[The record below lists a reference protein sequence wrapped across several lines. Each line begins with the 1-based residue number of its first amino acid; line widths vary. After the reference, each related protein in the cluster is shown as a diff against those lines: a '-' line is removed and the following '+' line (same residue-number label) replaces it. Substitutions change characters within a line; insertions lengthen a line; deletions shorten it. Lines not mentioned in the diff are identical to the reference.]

1 MTGEAPLI
9 DTIERVGG
17 HDDRHRPLETLPTAG
32 RNAFLFAVTVP
43 NVIPSGDPQFVRQQD
58 QTNSSLLSLAGGP
71 RRGNN
76 YTLEGVSITDLRNR
90 AVIIP
95 NIEAVEEV
103 KVQVSTFDAEM
114 GRTGGGVFNTV
125 GKSGSNNWHGSG
137 LYQNRPSGT
146 LGKFFFARQRRV
158 CDKPE
163 SYYHLWGGSF
173 GGPIV
178 RNKTF
183 FWASTEGYQTLTG
196 RNTVLTLPTERER
209 NGDFSQSGVTIYDPL
224 TYDPVTGNRQP
235 FPGNVIPA
243 NRISQVARNS
253 LPVSAAALIR
263 EIPAGGRGAHRQGE
277 PVHAEDGSALEREAD
292 DHRDVRVVRL
302 RQSRKR
308 GSTAAR
314 SARILPTQATARS
327 SAPFTRSRSTTSGCR
342 TTRRYGRSATA
353 TTRSSTTASPPS
365 SIRPP
370 WAFRRAISTR
380 SRRTISFRSS
390 PTSTCKAMGVTARS
404 SATARSCRLRGTRT
418 TPTSAS
424 RSSSAGTR

>member
-1 MTGEAPLI
+1 MI
-9 DTIERVGG
+9 DTAQ
-17 HDDRHRPLETLPTAG
+17 LETLPTVG
-32 RNAFLFAVTVP
+32 RNAYLFAVTVP
-43 NVIPSGDPQFVRQQD
+43 NVIPSGDPLFVRQQD
-58 QTNSSLLSLAGGP
+58 QTNSALLSLAGGP

-95 NIEAVEEV
+95 NIESVEEV

-125 GKSGSNNWHGSG
+125 GKSGSNSWHGSG

-146 LGKFFFARQRRV
+146 LGKFFFADKGGL
-158 CDKPE
+158 DKPQ
-163 SYYHLWGGSF
+163 SYYHLLGGSF
-173 GGPIV
+173 GGPIA

-253 LPVSAAALIR
+253 LPALPLPLSGKSRAAVAELIDKANQFTLKLDQRWSDKLTTTGMYAWYDSTEPEARFYGGALG
-263 EIPAGGRGAHRQGE
+263 ENPADPGDGALFRT
-277 PVHAEDGSALEREAD
+277 VHSIAVNNIWVPSN
-292 DHRDVRVVRL
+292 
-302 RQSRKR
+302 
-308 GSTAAR
+308 
-314 SARILPTQATARS
+314 S
-327 SAPFTRSRSTTSGCR
+327 SV
-342 TTRRYGRSATA
+342 
-353 TTRSSTTASPPS
+353 
-365 SIRPP
+365 
-370 WAFRRAISTR
+370 WAFRYGYN
-380 SRRTISFRSS
+380 SFVDDCVPAEFDPSS
-390 PTSTCKAMGVTARS
+390 LGFSQGYLNTLSQNNLLPKFPDFDVKATGVTARS

-424 RSSSAGTR
+424 RSSLAGTR